1 MQEFLKNKT
10 RKAQRTNQTSFFK
23 EVLENSPV
31 PLGKDCTWTELK
43 NMENIWVWWQ
53 PEQGSHC
60 TEDELALLAP
70 RSTRAVALHRWICE
84 SCKGEWSDVSSCSR
98 GPAEQRWENKYVS
111 AGCQQGMRDAS
122 WTSGD
127 GGRDPN
133 SYTSK
138 TTESMG
144 AEMAGRASMSRKGNH
159 IQTFPSWHFF
169 PSLVLY
175 DPVTLSFLSERLNIL
190 KLNFWFKSPAIF
202 LQKLIAGERL
212 GRFAPNLWSLQYC
225 QKYQE
230 TSSAMTHET

>member
-84 SCKGEWSDVSSCSR
+84 SCKGEWSDVSSWSR
-98 GPAEQRWENKYVS
+98 GPAEQREEIWVLGVNKGWGTP
-111 AGCQQGMRDAS
+111 AGPQGMEEETQIPTPAKPLNPWEQRWLAEPA
-122 WTSGD
+122 WAGK
-127 GGRDPN
+127 G
-133 SYTSK
+133 
-138 TTESMG
+138 TTYKPFHLDIFS
-144 AEMAGRASMSRKGNH
+144 
-159 IQTFPSWHFF
+159 PLLFF
-169 PSLVLY
+169 MTQSLWV
-175 DPVTLSFLSERLNIL
+175 FCL
-190 KLNFWFKSPAIF
+190 KD
-202 LQKLIAGERL
+202 
-212 GRFAPNLWSLQYC
+212 
-225 QKYQE
+225 
-230 TSSAMTHET
+230 